1 MKDQV
6 IIAMSGINKQFPL
19 VKAIDNG
26 KFNLRSGEIHSLIG
40 ENGAGKSTM
49 MKILYGVYSPDS
61 GDICVDGNHYS
72 SMDTKKAINL
82 GIGMVHQE
90 FMLAKG
96 LTVLENII
104 LGSEPKNGISID
116 FSKAREKVETYSKNY
131 GLEIDMDKKVI
142 DISVG
147 EAQRVEIIK
156 TLYRGAKILI
166 LDEPTAVLTP
176 QETVNLF
183 KILNALK
190 KDGKSIVFISHKLNE
205 VMEISDRITIMRHG
219 KYIDTI
225 NKEDATIPQLA
236 QMMVGR
242 KVFLRSEKR
251 SEKGNH
257 KTAETVLSVQ
267 NIYVP
272 SEREHSKIRGIS
284 FDVHKGEILGIAG
297 IDGNGQKELA
307 EAISGLRVVES
318 GKIILNGKQIQ
329 NMKPLKIRQ
338 SGLSYIP
345 EDRNVCGMNKSFSI
359 KENLIANCFYKK
371 PYSLHTIL
379 KKKQI
384 NDYASNI
391 IKKYDIRPAD
401 ADICI
406 ANLSGG
412 NAQKVICAREIEGD
426 FDLLIASQPTR
437 GVDIGSIE
445 VIRKILTE
453 TRDKGKAVLLISADL
468 DEILA
473 LSDRIAVIYDG
484 RITGVLNADEAT
496 DIKLGLLMT
505 GEEIYE
511 KE

>member
-1 MKDQV
+1 MNDNT
-6 IIAMSGINKQFPL
+6 IIEMSGINKQFPL
-19 VKAIDNG
+19 VKAIDDG
-26 KFNLRSGEIHSLIG
+26 KFDLRAGEIHSLIG

-49 MKILYGVYSPDS
+49 MKILYGVYAPDS
-61 GDICVDGNHYS
+61 GDIRVGDSHYKA
-72 SMDTKKAINL
+72 MDTKKAIEL

-90 FMLAKG
+90 FMLAEG

-104 LGSEPKNGISID
+104 LGSEPKKGSRID
-116 FSKAREKVETYSKNY
+116 FAKAREKVETYSRDY
-131 GLEIDMDKKVI
+131 GLEIDLNKKVI
-142 DISVG
+142 DIPVG

-190 KDGKSIVFISHKLNE
+190 EDGKSVVFISHKLNE
-205 VMEISDRITIMRHG
+205 VMEISDRITVMRHG
-219 KYIDTI
+219 KYIDTA
-225 NKEDATIPQLA
+225 NKEDVSIPQLA

-242 KVFLRSEKR
+242 KVFLGAEKR
-251 SEKGNH
+251 SHEI
-257 KTAETVLSVQ
+257 TDTVLSVKD
-267 NIYVP
+267 IYVP

-284 FDVHKGEILGIAG
+284 LDIHKGEILGIAG

-307 EAISGLRVVES
+307 EAVSGLRKVERGAVV
-318 GKIILNGKQIQ
+318 LNGKEIQ
-329 NMKPLKIRQ
+329 NMNPQKIRMA
-338 SGLSYIP
+338 GLSYIP
-345 EDRNVCGMNKSFSI
+345 EDRNVRGMNKSFSI
-359 KENLIANCFYKK
+359 KENLVADCFYKK
-371 PYSLHTIL
+371 PYSSRGVLNR
-379 KKKQI
+379 KKI
-384 NDYASNI
+384 DNYAADV

-401 ADICI
+401 TDICI

-412 NAQKVICAREIEGD
+412 NAQKVICAREIDGD
-426 FDLLIASQPTR
+426 FDVLIAAQPTR

-473 LSDRIAVIYDG
+473 LSDRIAVIYEG
-484 RITGVLNADEAT
+484 RITGVLKADEAT

>member
-1 MKDQV
+1 MNDNT
-6 IIAMSGINKQFPL
+6 IIEMSGINKQFPL
-19 VKAIDNG
+19 VKAIDDG
-26 KFNLRSGEIHSLIG
+26 KFDLRAGEIHSLIG

-49 MKILYGVYSPDS
+49 MKILYGVYAPDS
-61 GDICVDGNHYS
+61 GDIRVGDSHYKA
-72 SMDTKKAINL
+72 MDTKKAIEL

-90 FMLAKG
+90 FMLAEG

-104 LGSEPKNGISID
+104 LGSEPKKGSRID
-116 FSKAREKVETYSKNY
+116 FAKAREKVETYSRDY
-131 GLEIDMDKKVI
+131 GLEIDLNKKVI
-142 DISVG
+142 DIPVG

-190 KDGKSIVFISHKLNE
+190 EDGKSVVFISHKLNE
-205 VMEISDRITIMRHG
+205 VMEISDRITVMRHG
-219 KYIDTI
+219 KYIDTA
-225 NKEDATIPQLA
+225 NKEDVSIPQLA

-242 KVFLRSEKR
+242 KVFLGAEKR
-251 SEKGNH
+251 SHEI
-257 KTAETVLSVQ
+257 TDTVLSVKD
-267 NIYVP
+267 IYVP

-284 FDVHKGEILGIAG
+284 LNIHKGEILGIAG
-297 IDGNGQKELA
+297 I
-307 EAISGLRVVES
+307 
-318 GKIILNGKQIQ
+318 LNGKEIQ
-329 NMKPLKIRQ
+329 NMNPQKIRMA
-338 SGLSYIP
+338 GLSYIP
-345 EDRNVCGMNKSFSI
+345 EDRNVRGMNKSFSI
-359 KENLIANCFYKK
+359 KENLVADCFYKK
-371 PYSLHTIL
+371 PYSSRGVLNR
-379 KKKQI
+379 KKI
-384 NDYASNI
+384 DNYAADV

-401 ADICI
+401 TDICI

-412 NAQKVICAREIEGD
+412 NAQKVICAREIDGD
-426 FDLLIASQPTR
+426 FDVLIAAQPTR

-473 LSDRIAVIYDG
+473 LSDRIAVIYEG
-484 RITGVLNADEAT
+484 RITGVLKADEAT